1 MRYKIQGEWLNL
13 PIDEDFP
20 FSDVAALLDFYHI
33 SAKQRLTLIASEA
46 IMLNH
51 QPCQL
56 HTPLVQGM
64 NLRIK
69 AFKKEA
75 VDYKPDACF
84 NLEVIYEDLFCLVV
98 NKPSGYIIHGEN
110 KNDLGTLA
118 NVVANYYIQHN
129 IRTPVRYLHRLDKDT
144 SGLVMFCKSSF
155 FQPYYDYLLAKK
167 EISRQ
172 YQALVDGIVPWTTY
186 TLEAPIGKNR
196 HKNNCYGV
204 YPNGKYAKTTFK
216 KLKTFDHQTLLSC
229 TLHTGR
235 THQIRVHLAHLGY
248 PITNDNIYG
257 QVTSHHGMQLKAVKL
272 EWLHPITQ
280 EKMSCQIK
288 DQLSPIE

>member
-1 MRYKIQGEWLNL
+1 MRYKIQGEWLNF
-13 PIDEDFP
+13 PIDDDFP
-20 FSDVAALLDFYHI
+20 FSDVAALLDFYRI
-33 SAKQRLTLIASEA
+33 SAKQRLTLIANEA

-69 AFKKEA
+69 AFKKET

-118 NVVANYYIQHN
+118 NAVANYYIQHN

-155 FQPYYDYLLAKK
+155 FQPYYDHLLAKK

-248 PITNDNIYG
+248 PITNDSIYG
-257 QVTSHHGMQLKAVKL
+257 QVTSHHGLQLKAVKL